1 MKKIPMNNIRRIL
14 AILVI
19 LATALAVFGCATTDD
34 PRQGGLFGYNPDAY
48 QQRIAEREATL
59 ATLKKEDAAQRKR
72 TVQLEQDQRRQQ
84 SEKDAANHRLAEMD
98 RQIGVIEKKISA
110 TRRQTSAQQREYE
123 NINARL
129 HQVKREMAGAAS
141 SDDAAKR
148 KEIERL
154 NAEIDRLLLE
164 ADALSNL

>member
-1 MKKIPMNNIRRIL
+1 
-14 AILVI
+14 
-19 LATALAVFGCATTDD
+19 
-34 PRQGGLFGYNPDAY
+34 
-48 QQRIAEREATL
+48 
-59 ATLKKEDAAQRKR
+59 
-72 TVQLEQDQRRQQ
+72 
-84 SEKDAANHRLAEMD
+84 MD

-129 HQVKREMAGAAS
+129 HQVKREMAGAAG

-164 ADALSNL
+164 ADALSNM